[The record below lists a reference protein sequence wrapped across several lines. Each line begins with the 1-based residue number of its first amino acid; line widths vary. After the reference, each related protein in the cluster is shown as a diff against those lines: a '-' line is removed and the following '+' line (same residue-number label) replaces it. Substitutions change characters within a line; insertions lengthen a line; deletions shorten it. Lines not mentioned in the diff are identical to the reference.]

1 MLKNIKIVNCL
12 FFYTSEFDFVEFLIL
27 PSAMQ
32 KDKRQHMKD
41 EEEY

>member
-1 MLKNIKIVNCL
+1 MKKYKIVNCL
-12 FFYTSEFDFVEFLIL
+12 FFYTSEFDSVELLIL

-32 KDKRQHMKD
+32 KDKRKHMKD